1 MVFFLGT
8 LKKGYGM
15 RRIVIILALLA
26 ATASALDLGASL
38 FVRGAFP
45 LGDTYSFEGVW
56 EEEVTPGVQF
66 GFGFMLNLYL
76 AGGLAVGPYV
86 SATLFTDEILLDDPY
101 SDYDI
106 TYTYDWAEYL
116 FGLGA
121 RYDFVDSGSYR
132 PWLRIAGG
140 YLLLDLAV
148 TEEGAGTTNSSG
160 GNYGLEAGLGLD
172 LYMSDYFSMGLSCEF
187 RLNGVGVDSEGDG
200 VLADTAMSLGA
211 GVNLGFL
218 F

>member
-1 MVFFLGT
+1 
-8 LKKGYGM
+8 M

-26 ATASALDLGASL
+26 VTAPALELGVTLSARGL
-38 FVRGAFP
+38 FA
-45 LGDTYSFEGVW
+45 LSDIYSFEGVW
-56 EEEVTPGVQF
+56 EQSVETGVQF

-76 AGGLAVGPYV
+76 GGGFALGPYASGV
-86 SATLFTDEILLDDPY
+86 FFTDEISLDDPY

-106 TYTYDWAEYL
+106 TYTYDWTELL

-121 RYDFVDSGSYR
+121 RYDFITDGSYR

-140 YLLLDLAV
+140 YLLLDLSV
-148 TEEGAGTTNSSG
+148 TEERAGEEAVETESSG

-172 LYMSDYFSMGLSCEF
+172 LYMSDYFSVGLSCEF
-187 RLNGVGVDSEGDG
+187 RLNGVGVGSEGDG
-200 VLADTAMSLGA
+200 VLADTAMALGA
-211 GVNLGFL
+211 GVNLGFV

>member
-1 MVFFLGT
+1 
-8 LKKGYGM
+8 M
-15 RRIVIILALLA
+15 RRIVVILALLA
-26 ATASALDLGASL
+26 VTAPALELGVTLSARGL
-38 FVRGAFP
+38 FS

-56 EEEVTPGVQF
+56 EEEVETGVRY

-76 AGGLAVGPYV
+76 GGGFALGPYI
-86 SATLFTDEILLDDPY
+86 SGLFFTDEIALDDPY

-106 TYTYDWAEYL
+106 TYDYEWDEFL
-116 FGLGA
+116 FGLGV
-121 RYDFVDSGSYR
+121 RYDFITDGSYR

-140 YLLLDLAV
+140 YLLLDLSV
-148 TEEGAGTTNSSG
+148 TEQGNGTTSSPG

-172 LYMSDYFSMGLSCEF
+172 LYMSDYFSVGLSCEF
-187 RLNGVGVDSEGDG
+187 RLNGIGVDSEGDG
-200 VLADTAMSLGA
+200 VLADTAIALGA